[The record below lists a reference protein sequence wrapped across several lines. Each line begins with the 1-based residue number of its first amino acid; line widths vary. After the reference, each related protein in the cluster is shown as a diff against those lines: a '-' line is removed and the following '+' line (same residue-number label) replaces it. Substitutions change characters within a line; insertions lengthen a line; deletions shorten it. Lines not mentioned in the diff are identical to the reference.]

1 MKVLNPGSDHDLL
14 IELLEDFIEQKKI
27 NWRQLQILNDYKSG
41 FFISELKQKYGE
53 DAEEE
58 LKHVIRLVAV
68 VFSDRNYLKQIK
80 PEDRKQAIKM
90 IREFDGKFDYMQ
102 AIS

>member
-41 FFISELKQKYGE
+41 FYISELKQKYGE

-58 LKHVIRLVAV
+58 LKHTIKLIAV
-68 VFSDRNYLKQIK
+68 VFSDRSYLKKIK
-80 PEDRKQAIKM
+80 PEDRKQAVKM